1 MSTET
6 ILLLSKRTL
15 LTITTII
22 REYTELLTE
31 KKGVLLLPSWYEI
44 ARLPSN
50 FTPFVFLE
58 LHLGPKISQDIS
70 LCCQN
75 KLF

>member
-15 LTITTII
+15 LTITIII
-22 REYTELLTE
+22 REYTELLTK
-31 KKGVLLLPSWYEI
+31 KKGVLLLPSGYEI
-44 ARLPSN
+44 ARLAPN
-50 FTPFVFLE
+50 FTPFVSLGV
-58 LHLGPKISQDIS
+58 HLGPKISQDIS

>member
-15 LTITTII
+15 LTITIII

-44 ARLPSN
+44 ARLPPK

-58 LHLGPKISQDIS
+58 LYLGPKISQDIS

>member
-6 ILLLSKRTL
+6 ILLLSQRTL
-15 LTITTII
+15 LTITIII

-31 KKGVLLLPSWYEI
+31 KKGVLLPSGYEI
-44 ARLPSN
+44 ARLAPN

-58 LHLGPKISQDIS
+58 LLLGPKISQDIS